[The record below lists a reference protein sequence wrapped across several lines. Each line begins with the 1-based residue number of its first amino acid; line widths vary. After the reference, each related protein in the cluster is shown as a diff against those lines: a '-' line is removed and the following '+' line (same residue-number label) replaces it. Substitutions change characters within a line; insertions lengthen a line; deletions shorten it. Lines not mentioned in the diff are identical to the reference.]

1 MFKKT
6 PKLSNGFQGRIL
18 KGKLNE
24 GSHRVYDEL
33 MQNPLIFDDEV
44 TGSYHRGSNYQFSGP
59 SGLGLHAHEKSM
71 KKKEASFFHLI
82 GGFSIC
88 KTTQEHASGTVI

>member
-1 MFKKT
+1 M
-6 PKLSNGFQGRIL
+6 
-18 KGKLNE
+18 NE

-44 TGSYHRGSNYQFSGP
+44 TGSYHRGSNDQFSGP
-59 SGLGLHAHEKSM
+59 SGLGAACSWSCKLMLDDHEHGHTHEKSM

-82 GGFSIC
+82 GGFSI
-88 KTTQEHASGTVI
+88 SGTCIRCCNLGTSGRN